1 MGGNLSCWSRSVH
14 LDLDTGNSVDGLVGY
29 GISVEIL
36 FVSRIF
42 LAIIS
47 IGSIIVYYTLPVLV
61 LGNRTLGG
69 FGGVSVD
76 EVTAGHAVELW
87 MTAV

>member
-1 MGGNLSCWSRSVH
+1 MVWWATAS
-14 LDLDTGNSVDGLVGY
+14 
-29 GISVEIL
+29 SVEIL

-47 IGSIIVYYTLPVLV
+47 IGSIIVYHTLPVLV
-61 LGNRTLGG
+61 LGNRTLGS

-76 EVTAGHAVELW
+76 EVTAGHAVELR
-87 MTAV
+87 MILVKISA